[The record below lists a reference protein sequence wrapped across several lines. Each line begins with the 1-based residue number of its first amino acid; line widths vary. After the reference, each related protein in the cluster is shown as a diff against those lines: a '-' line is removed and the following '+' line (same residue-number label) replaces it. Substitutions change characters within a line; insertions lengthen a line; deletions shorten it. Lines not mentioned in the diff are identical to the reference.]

1 MPMRVTCPLG
11 ALLFCCV
18 AACATQAPV
27 APAKPETPAPAANM
41 PGSDRDA
48 NGCIP
53 SAGYAWCT
61 RTRQCVRPGELA
73 QKQGFKLTLES
84 FDGYCAKPEQ

>member
-1 MPMRVTCPLG
+1 M
-11 ALLFCCV
+11 
-18 AACATQAPV
+18 AASPR
-27 APAKPETPAPAANM
+27 PA
-41 PGSDRDA
+41 
-48 NGCIP
+48 
-53 SAGYAWCT
+53 YAWCT